1 MTMTPKEEPKI
12 ITTEKD
18 CQQSPHKR
26 SEVLNTEPDKR
37 SEKEKSAF
45 SSKKKSLTHDE
56 LMS

>member
-1 MTMTPKEEPKI
+1 MTMSPKEEPKI

-18 CQQSPHKR
+18 YQQSLHKR

-37 SEKEKSAF
+37 SGKSAF